1 MRVLVLPRDG
11 ASPIFYY
18 EPSKAEEQR
27 AVRPPSGGG
36 FKGWVARRL
45 AAIRNLEREAP
56 DWVRSP
62 LDWLRSRLPA
72 DERLLMALRTAPS
85 IELIHPTTLPDEA
98 ALASWTAMLD
108 NRFRWRLG
116 LLVAYL
122 LLLAPTTVL
131 TLLPGPNVLGIWV
144 AYRLIAHAMAL
155 TGIVRTLRGRPPLS
169 FRASAVLDGPVT
181 TDRLEARRVQAHF
194 RLRGLSLRLKRDRV
208 MAKLDVRR
216 QKRADAELEPTT
228 NDVARVP

>member
-11 ASPIFYY
+11 ASPIFYF
-18 EPSKAEEQR
+18 EPSKAEEER
-27 AVRPPSGGG
+27 AVRPPIGGG

-72 DERLLMALRTAPS
+72 DERLLMALRTAPA
-85 IELIHPTTLPDEA
+85 IELIHPSTLPAES

-122 LLLAPTTVL
+122 ILLVPTTLL

-155 TGIVRTLRGRPPLS
+155 LGIVRTLRGRPALTL
-169 FRASAVLDGPVT
+169 RTAAVLDGPVT
-181 TDRLEARRVQAHF
+181 INRLEARRVQAHF
-194 RLRGLSLRLKRDRV
+194 RLRGLVLRLKRDRV

-216 QKRADAELEPTT
+216 RKRAEAELETTT
-228 NDVARVP
+228 NDVAHAP